1 MWHLQLK
8 NSKKKPIANM
18 QIPCNDS
25 CPLLFII
32 INNII
37 IILYVL
43 INVHVIQGRTIFPN
57 LWYMILKM
65 KGKP

>member
-1 MWHLQLK
+1 
-8 NSKKKPIANM
+8 M